1 MKGKIEHRVPL
12 SAQALTLLEKRESL
26 RPLTSEKYVFPN
38 TKGNPLT
45 DNALNKSIAR
55 YGGGTASIHGFRT
68 SFKTWATDNAFD
80 DLLSEQALAHIDRD
94 KVRAAYQ
101 RSDMLERRRELMQSW
116 ADFVMPR

>member
-38 TKGNPLT
+38 TKGNPL
-45 DNALNKSIAR
+45 
-55 YGGGTASIHGFRT
+55 
-68 SFKTWATDNAFD
+68 TDNAFD